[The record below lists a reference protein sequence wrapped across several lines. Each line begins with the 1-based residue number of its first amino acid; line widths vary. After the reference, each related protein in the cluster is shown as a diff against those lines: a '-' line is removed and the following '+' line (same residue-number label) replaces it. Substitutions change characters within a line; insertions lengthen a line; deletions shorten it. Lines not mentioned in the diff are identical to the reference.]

1 MKVYVHTDC
10 DNVRPESRSIPVHNS
25 VVEVDDEVGQ
35 EMVEYDAYDELEDV
49 NYSKLRQSISGF
61 NHEDVDGNSKKEE
74 IVEALKELDL

>member
-10 DNVRPESRSIPVHNS
+10 DNVRPESRSIPVYNS

-61 NHEDVDGNSKKEE
+61 NLEDVDGNSKKEE